1 MSSTVLSALMRF
13 LLKFV
18 FLFEPLT
25 PRFIDLFLNRKL
37 KEWKGR
43 SLIDDYRSKTKRMG
57 KFHYKTDID
66 LELTPE
72 QVRKLLRN
80 LRTRVS

>member
-13 LLKFV
+13 LLKLV

-25 PRFIDLFLNRKL
+25 PRVIDLFLNIKL

-43 SLIDDYRSKTKRMG
+43 KLIDDYRSKTKRMG

-66 LELTPE
+66 LELTPK